1 MSAFTDLP
9 DNKIGD
15 STGERNLFL
24 VFLFFLLW
32 FLGFCFLSHCKIQLD
47 SLIVKLHWKTFSIFN
62 FFHFCLISTPCF
74 EGQFGNLWFLCPTC
88 LDQCG
93 ISTPYLYMACGNQ
106 GFLHYASLQPAEI
119 VKILIF
125 DGFFL
130 TQTLDLVLGWIFGFD
145 YDLFTILLISLKL
158 LLAIFSL
165 SSFERFGLLIWVSF
179 SYEASFFFRIV

>member
-9 DNKIGD
+9 NNKIGD
-15 STGERNLFL
+15 STGETNVFL
-24 VFLFFLLW
+24 VFLVFLLW
-32 FLGFCFLSHCKIQLD
+32 LLGFCFLSHCKIQLD

-74 EGQFGNLWFLCPTC
+74 EGQCGDLGFPQPTY

-93 ISTPYLYMACGNQ
+93 NSAPYPYLACKNQ
-106 GFLHYASLQPAEI
+106 VFLHCVSLQPAKI

-130 TQTLDLVLGWIFGFD
+130 TQTLDLVLGWIFEFD
-145 YDLFTILLISLKL
+145 YDLFTICLTTLKFLLS
-158 LLAIFSL
+158 IF
-165 SSFERFGLLIWVSF
+165 
-179 SYEASFFFRIV
+179 AFFFFWNIWSLDLSVF